1 MALRIRQLTD
11 DEKQYFRELANSPS
25 APMRVLQR
33 AFIVWLSAQ
42 GKRVPIIAREVGV
55 SEHTVR
61 VWLTRF
67 RDHGVKGLD
76 DLPRPGAER
85 KYNHEQV
92 AEICRVA
99 QATPGSFGLP
109 FSYWTL
115 DRLVE
120 FLHEQRKITV
130 KRSRLNEILRE
141 EAVLWQGTRER
152 RDGVSPQTAATLSPR
167 RSALLCGKRPASRT
181 HRARRPLPRRP
192 HMATRA
198 VGLPSPAPRRDQQT
212 ARSSGTGEPTQ
223 VTL

>member
-11 DEKQYFRELANSPS
+11 EEKQYFRELANSAS
-25 APMRVLQR
+25 APLRVLQR
-33 AFIVWLSAQ
+33 AYIVWLSAQ
-42 GKRVPIIAREVGV
+42 GKRVPMIAREVGV

-99 QATPGSFGLP
+99 RAAPESFSLP

-115 DRLVE
+115 DRLVQ
-120 FLHEQRKITV
+120 FLHEQRNISV

-152 RDGVSPQTAATLSPR
+152 RDGAMLPHLAASSPR
-167 RSALLCGKRPASRT
+167 RSDMLCGRRASTRV
-181 HRARRPLPRRP
+181 HLARRPPPRRP
-192 HMATRA
+192 HAA
-198 VGLPSPAPRRDQQT
+198 VRSGGLLMPFPCRDQQP
-212 ARSSGTGEPTQ
+212 ARPDNTGEPTQ
-223 VTL
+223 ATR